1 LQSLKGGTV
10 GSFPLTSLSSQE
22 QKGRK
27 VAMKQKIDPI
37 EMMQQFSNQIIKKTK
52 GRSNRDDA
60 TVQSLN
66 HNERF

>member
-52 GRSNRDDA
+52 GRSN
-60 TVQSLN
+60 
-66 HNERF
+66 